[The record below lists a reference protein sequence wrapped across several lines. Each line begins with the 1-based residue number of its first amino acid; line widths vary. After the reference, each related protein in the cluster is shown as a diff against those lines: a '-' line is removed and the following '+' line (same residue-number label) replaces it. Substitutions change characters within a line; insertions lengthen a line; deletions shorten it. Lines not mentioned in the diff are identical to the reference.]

1 MSDGSYSV
9 QQLEDALKELCE
21 DHPEYIFTPIWHS
34 TGSYNDKGE
43 PLYLVNIGT
52 IGSPVYIG
60 GTKDQLVKRINEF
73 NKLVIKMFGPSEEV
87 KTACRAYI
95 DSIKG
100 EAWYNPDLDDIILD
114 SYWEG
119 ILWYKYV
126 YPNNNNNDESN
137 KDENHTANV

>member
-1 MSDGSYSV
+1 
-9 QQLEDALKELCE
+9 
-21 DHPEYIFTPIWHS
+21 
-34 TGSYNDKGE
+34 
-43 PLYLVNIGT
+43 
-52 IGSPVYIG
+52 
-60 GTKDQLVKRINEF
+60 
-73 NKLVIKMFGPSEEV
+73 MFQPSEEV

-137 KDENHTANV
+137 KNENHTANV